1 MRIATAGG
9 MLLPSGMRKISL
21 PLMATTLLATM
32 LVSAC
37 SPKFNWRDYRS
48 NDAPYT
54 VQFPGKPAQQT
65 RTVDLDGQQVSLTMA
80 ATEIDGTTF
89 AVASG
94 ELPDAAHA
102 QMAMQAMKTA
112 MVKNIDGVVSSDKVS
127 AVSSGN
133 AGGVQQTSIDIEAK
147 GSQNG
152 ASMLLSG
159 KFIAKDKRVYQVI
172 VVGHEKQVVRDTVDT
187 FISSFKLN

>member
-1 MRIATAGG
+1 MHIATAGG

-21 PLMATTLLATM
+21 PLVATTLLATM

-102 QMAMQAMKTA
+102 QLAMLAMKTA
-112 MVKNIDGVVSSDKVS
+112 MVKNIAGVRSEEH
-127 AVSSGN
+127 
-133 AGGVQQTSIDIEAK
+133 TSELQ
-147 GSQNG
+147 S
-152 ASMLLSG
+152 L
-159 KFIAKDKRVYQVI
+159 R
-172 VVGHEKQVVRDTVDT
+172 
-187 FISSFKLN
+187 

>member
-1 MRIATAGG
+1 MPGG

-21 PLMATTLLATM
+21 PLLATTLLATV

-65 RTVDLDGQQVSLTMA
+65 RNVDLDGQQVSLTMT

-94 ELPDAAHA
+94 ELQDATHA
-102 QMAMQAMKTA
+102 QMAMVAMKTA
-112 MVKNIDGVVSSDKVS
+112 MIKNIDGVVSSDKMS
-127 AVSSGN
+127 AVSSGDGAN
-133 AGGVQQTSIDIEAK
+133 GGQQTSIDIEAK

-152 ASMLLSG
+152 VPMLLSG
-159 KFIAKDKRVYQVI
+159 KFIAKGKRVYQVI
-172 VVGHEKQVVRDTVDT
+172 VVGRQKEVVRDTVDT
-187 FISSFKLN
+187 FMDSFKLN

>member
-1 MRIATAGG
+1 
-9 MLLPSGMRKISL
+9 MRKKSL
-21 PLMATTLLATM
+21 PLIAATLLTT
-32 LVSAC
+32 VCVTAC

-54 VQFPGKPAQQT
+54 VQFPGKPSQQT

-94 ELPDAAHA
+94 ELPDAPHA
-102 QMAMQAMKTA
+102 QMAVLAMKTA
-112 MVKNIDGVVSSDKVS
+112 MVKNIDGVVSSDKIA

-133 AGGVQQTSIDIEAK
+133 AGAGQQTSIDIEAK
-147 GSQNG
+147 GSRNN
-152 ASMLLSG
+152 APMLLNG
-159 KFIAKDKRVYQVI
+159 KFIAKGNRIYQVI
-172 VVGHEKQVVRDTVDT
+172 VVGPEKQVVRETVDT

>member
-21 PLMATTLLATM
+21 PLMATTLLATV

-48 NDAPYT
+48 NDAAYT
-54 VQFPGKPAQQT
+54 IQFPDKPAQQT

-102 QMAMQAMKTA
+102 QLAMLAMKTA
-112 MVKNIDGVVSSDKVS
+112 MVKNIAGVVSSDKMS
-127 AVSSGN
+127 PVSSANG
-133 AGGVQQTSIDIEAK
+133 AGGQQTSIDIEAK

-152 ASMLLSG
+152 IPMSL
-159 KFIAKDKRVYQVI
+159 
-172 VVGHEKQVVRDTVDT
+172 
-187 FISSFKLN
+187 

>member
-147 GSQNG
+147 GRQNG

>member
-133 AGGVQQTSIDIEAK
+133 AGGAQQTSIDIEAK

>member
-1 MRIATAGG
+1 
-9 MLLPSGMRKISL
+9 
-21 PLMATTLLATM
+21 MATTLLTTVF
-32 LVSAC
+32 VSAC

-102 QMAMQAMKTA
+102 QLAMLAMKTA
-112 MVKNIDGVVSSDKVS
+112 MVKNIAGVVSSDKMS
-127 AVSSGN
+127 AVSSANG
-133 AGGVQQTSIDIEAK
+133 AGGQQTSIDIEAK

-152 ASMLLSG
+152 IPMSLSG
-159 KFIAKDKRVYQVI
+159 KFVVKDKRIYQVI
-172 VVGHEKQVVRDTVDT
+172 VVGREKLIVRDTVDT

>member
-1 MRIATAGG
+1 MPAG

-21 PLMATTLLATM
+21 PLLATTLLTTV

-65 RTVDLDGQQVSLTMA
+65 RTVDLDGQQVSLTMT

-94 ELPDAAHA
+94 ELPDATHA
-102 QMAMQAMKTA
+102 QMAMVAMKTA
-112 MVKNIDGVVSSDKVS
+112 MIKNIDGVVSSDKMS
-127 AVSSGN
+127 AVSSGDGAN
-133 AGGVQQTSIDIEAK
+133 GGQQTSIDIEAT
-147 GSQNG
+147 GSQSG
-152 ASMLLSG
+152 VPMLLSG
-159 KFIAKDKRVYQVI
+159 KFISKGKRVYQVI
-172 VVGHEKQVVRDTVDT
+172 VVGHQKEVVRDTVDT
-187 FISSFKLN
+187 FMGSFKLN